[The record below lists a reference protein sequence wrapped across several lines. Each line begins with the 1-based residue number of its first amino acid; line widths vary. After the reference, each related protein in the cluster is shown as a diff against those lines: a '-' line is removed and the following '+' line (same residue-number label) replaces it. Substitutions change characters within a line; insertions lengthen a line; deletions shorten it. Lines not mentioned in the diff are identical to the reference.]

1 MPVEGSGVVEAQCIH
16 TPRVAV
22 GLKLRT
28 HASAL
33 RAGLARVVGTEHAL
47 QVLDVVAPLVGD
59 HVLLCEH
66 GVRGTVLSHH
76 LVKETEIQVHRRV
89 TRAVEGTHRA
99 RRRTTCS

>member
-1 MPVEGSGVVEAQCIH
+1 MHPHARI
-16 TPRVAV
+16 AV
-22 GLKLRT
+22 SLQFGANARP
-28 HASAL
+28 L
-33 RAGLARVVGTEHAL
+33 RAGLARVVRAEDTL
-47 QVLDVVAPLVGD
+47 QVLNVVAPLVGD